1 MTVSVVMVMVQMRF
15 VFTLD
20 AAAMHALETAQG
32 DLVGRG
38 IQGRR
43 RRALAQS
50 WTIFYCLCKDNTR
63 ADGTGSCSRDMT
75 RVAGVLRD
83 VAMDNGRL
91 AVVAVDGRFALDRL
105 ALGGRGMGTRRRGA
119 RGGTRGP
126 APGGHRGSRLCD
138 GRGRRG
144 LQALVRVVQ
153 HGRGILGGVHCASSC
168 SAMGERGAAPAQAG
182 SPREL
187 DGGSRREGGRRGCSQ
202 ARRD

>member
-1 MTVSVVMVMVQMRF
+1 
-15 VFTLD
+15 
-20 AAAMHALETAQG
+20 
-32 DLVGRG
+32 
-38 IQGRR
+38 
-43 RRALAQS
+43 
-50 WTIFYCLCKDNTR
+50 
-63 ADGTGSCSRDMT
+63 
-75 RVAGVLRD
+75 
-83 VAMDNGRL
+83 MDNGRL

-182 SPREL
+182 WSERA
-187 DGGSRREGGRRGCSQ
+187 RRGVT
-202 ARRD
+202 ARGWATRLFSGTARLRLAVEQQFLTTESRDLSLDAQSVGLALHTRSDSHGFNTAIY